1 MKERVLKIYQFDEQL
16 GRHMELWVEAAARSV
31 DRLVGWSANKR
42 HLRNARSQVF
52 EKEMY
57 HT

>member
-31 DRLVGWSANKR
+31 DRLVGLLIKDI
-42 HLRNARSQVF
+42 
-52 EKEMY
+52 
-57 HT
+57 